1 MVKINENF
9 LSMKKN
15 YLFID
20 IAKRIK
26 AFSEAN
32 PDKTLIRMGIGD
44 VTQPIAPVAVE
55 AMKKAADEMGKAETF
70 RGYEDSGA
78 GYDFL
83 REAVS
88 GYYKSFG
95 VDVPASDIRINDGAK
110 SDCGNIVDIF
120 GDGNTILVTDP
131 AYPVYVD
138 SNMMAGREVIY
149 ADSDESNGF
158 AAMPD
163 YSVHADII
171 YLCSPNNPTGS
182 VYTKEQLKEWVDY
195 ALKNEAIIIFDSAYE
210 AFIQDKELP
219 RSIYAVE
226 GAKKCAIEMCSLSK
240 TAGFTGMRCG
250 YTVVPDELVV
260 KSSTGAE
267 VKIADLWNRRE
278 GSKFNGVSYPVQR
291 AAEAVFTEEGQKQ
304 IRKAIDYYHRN
315 AKVMADTLTELGISF
330 TGGLNSPYVW
340 LKCPDNMGSWEF
352 FDYILEK
359 INVVGT
365 PGEGF
370 GKNGAGWFRLT
381 AFGTYENTVEAMRR
395 MKECMKEKSVKSPDE
410 DYLHQYDI

>member
-55 AMKKAADEMGKAETF
+55 AMKKAADEMGNAETF

-138 SNMMAGREVIY
+138 SNMMAGRDVIY

-260 KSSTGAE
+260 KSSAGAE

-315 AKVMADTLTELGISF
+315 AKVMTDTLTELGIKF

-395 MKECMKEKSVKSPDE
+395 MKE
-410 DYLHQYDI
+410 LFG

>member
-1 MVKINENF
+1 MVKINESF
-9 LSMKKN
+9 LAMKKN

-55 AMKKAADEMGKAETF
+55 AMKKAADEMGQAETF

-88 GYYKSFG
+88 RYYKSFG
-95 VDVPASDIRINDGAK
+95 VGVPASDIRINDGAK

-250 YTVVPDELVV
+250 YTVVPDELTV

-315 AKVMADTLTELGISF
+315 AKVMTDTLTELGIKF

-395 MKECMKEKSVKSPDE
+395 MKELFK
-410 DYLHQYDI
+410 

>member
-9 LSMKKN
+9 FSMKKN

-55 AMKKAADEMGKAETF
+55 AMKKAADEMGQAETF

-250 YTVVPDELVV
+250 YTVVPDELTV

-315 AKVMADTLTELGISF
+315 AKVMTDTLTELGIKF

-395 MKECMKEKSVKSPDE
+395 MKELFK
-410 DYLHQYDI
+410 